1 MPDAG
6 ENFNVAIV
14 GGGAAAFFAAITCAE
29 SNPAARIVIFE
40 RASSFL
46 GKVRISGGGRCNV
59 THACF
64 EPRQMAENYPRGD
77 KALIPLLHRFS
88 TSDTIE
94 WFREHGVELKTE
106 PDGRMFPITDSSQ
119 TIIDCFR
126 REAEKLRIITR
137 TKADVRSVRV
147 TSDGRFELTLTD
159 GLSSCDKLVIA
170 TGGCRAPGSVNLI
183 TSLGHRVLPPVPSL
197 FALHISSEWLRALAG
212 VSLSAAEVSVPRT
225 RLRERGAMLIT
236 HQGLSGPAILRLSAW
251 GARLLHEM
259 NYDFDLSVNWMPGT
273 REDELQGRFR
283 SLRETSPNRLVEN
296 SPMERIP
303 SRLWAELT
311 RQAGISSDVRWTVLT
326 KDQSRSLTQRVLK
339 TQFQV
344 NGKSLN
350 KDEFVT
356 CGGVDLREVDLR
368 TMQSQLHPGL
378 FFAGEVLD
386 IDGITGGF
394 NFQSAWTTGWL
405 AGKAMAE
412 GK

>member
-1 MPDAG
+1 
-6 ENFNVAIV
+6 
-14 GGGAAAFFAAITCAE
+14 
-29 SNPAARIVIFE
+29 
-40 RASSFL
+40 
-46 GKVRISGGGRCNV
+46 
-59 THACF
+59 
-64 EPRQMAENYPRGD
+64 MAENYPRGD

-368 TMQSQLHPGL
+368 TIQSRLHPGL